1 VQRKPK
7 RARPELVVMCDVSGS
22 VAGLSHFTPL
32 LVNAL
37 REQFSRV
44 RVFAFIDTTDEVTR
58 FFDSNADLGSAM
70 SRMVREAELITYD
83 GHSDYGHA
91 FGVFQEKF
99 AQSITSRTSLLVL
112 GDGRNNYRDPN
123 LQSLSQMVAV
133 AKHAHWLNPEPQ
145 GQWGTGDSAAKV
157 YNEVISMHE
166 CRSAQQLADVVSRLL
181 PV

>member
-1 VQRKPK
+1 
-7 RARPELVVMCDVSGS
+7 MCGVSGS
-22 VAGLSHFTPL
+22 VAGFSHFTLL

-58 FFDSNADLGSAM
+58 FFDSSADLGSAM

-123 LQSLSQMVAV
+123 LQSLSQMVARSEARRV
-133 AKHAHWLNPEPQ
+133 GKECVSTCKSW
-145 GQWGTGDSAAKV
+145 WG
-157 YNEVISMHE
+157 
-166 CRSAQQLADVVSRLL
+166 
-181 PV
+181 